1 MDVKKTNAWK
11 TAEREYEEINAHS
24 TVPFLDAQLSP
35 DEIIKRLER
44 IRKKCPRFY
53 PALFELGLRKLATG
67 GNGQATRMI
76 DEGFTLMLE
85 LTHPKHLNKDI
96 DALMEN
102 LEKLWRFDLS
112 EHYLGIFVDLYPE
125 NVLYKNQ
132 LAFAAARMGHID
144 TALLHVSR
152 AIEIEP
158 DNSGYRSN
166 EGLIHLIAG
175 NLKEAG
181 DALTKALGID
191 PENKAAKRNLEIHG
205 YLTEHGGNYLDYLL
219 RPAEREEI
227 DRLADEEE
235 WEQFEELCR
244 LCNESRI
251 EAIAQTLLQEDD
263 DKRSR
268 LLGLLCTLEVFFGFV
283 HQIDQSGHLLHED
296 IAFIREN
303 FKPIMHKFIF
313 KFGDVDRKRIED
325 IYEYLFEYY
334 GFLANRG
341 IVSVQD
347 FKDFQKH
354 IKGLKNEV
362 IDKMER
368 YNAIRHNDGMSNE
381 EKEDIREELFDGD
394 HAWPFL

>member
-1 MDVKKTNAWK
+1 M
-11 TAEREYEEINAHS
+11 
-24 TVPFLDAQLSP
+24 QGG
-35 DEIIKRLER
+35 IK
-44 IRKKCPRFY
+44 
-53 PALFELGLRKLATG
+53 
-67 GNGQATRMI
+67 NGCQ
-76 DEGFTLMLE
+76 
-85 LTHPKHLNKDI
+85 K
-96 DALMEN
+96 
-102 LEKLWRFDLS
+102 
-112 EHYLGIFVDLYPE
+112 
-125 NVLYKNQ
+125 
-132 LAFAAARMGHID
+132 
-144 TALLHVSR
+144 
-152 AIEIEP
+152 
-158 DNSGYRSN
+158 
-166 EGLIHLIAG
+166 HLIAG

-181 DALTKALGID
+181 DALTKALRID
-191 PENKAAKRNLEIHG
+191 PDNEAAKRNLEIHG

-219 RPAEREEI
+219 RPAEKEAI
-227 DRLADEEE
+227 DRLSDEEE
-235 WEQFEELCR
+235 WEQFEELCSSY
-244 LCNESRI
+244 NESRI
-251 EAIAQTLLQEDD
+251 VAIAQTLLQEDD

-268 LLGLLCTLEVFFGFV
+268 LLGLLRTLEVFFRFV

-296 IAFIREN
+296 IAFIHEN

-313 KFGDVDRKRIED
+313 KFGDVDRKTIED

-354 IKGLKNEV
+354 INGMKNEL